1 VKPRMTIATPQTRFG
16 WLRTSGLR
24 LIFFFAYAL
33 MALMI
38 LEQGRIIH
46 AQQMLIRQLYPD
58 SMELNSARA
67 RLNQQAHH

>member
-1 VKPRMTIATPQTRFG
+1 MTIATPQTRFG